1 MSRPAKLFSLVL
13 ALLLAIPA
21 FAQQSTVATSN
32 DKELRRSA
40 HRMHITPERLRQVR
54 RALEEATSIVGRMDP
69 AAVAQLAQL
78 APLWPQLHRGWGRAS
93 GEAGATH
100 DPAHTR
106 VGRGG
111 GGGPAEALSRRF
123 RAC

>member
-40 HRMHITPERLRQVR
+40 HRMHITPERLRQAR

-78 APLWPQLHRGWGRAS
+78 APLWPQLHRTAEIGRA
-93 GEAGATH
+93 H
-100 DPAHTR
+100 
-106 VGRGG
+106 V
-111 GGGPAEALSRRF
+111 
-123 RAC
+123 

>member
-32 DKELRRSA
+32 DKELRRSIIGGKKA
-40 HRMHITPERLRQVR
+40 RCRAPARAVPAPDQGRATTQLSRSGSRINRPRR
-54 RALEEATSIVGRMDP
+54 RAQSP
-69 AAVAQLAQL
+69 
-78 APLWPQLHRGWGRAS
+78 GWGRAS